1 MKRILPIILVVF
13 LCVLPAW
20 GDEVDDGLPDKAT
33 EQIRTRTRAMI
44 NVGIDKDEAVNMT
57 RMMIQNRFQNRN
69 TLRAQQIVIDATK
82 KGLPAGPVMN
92 KAFEGM
98 AKNVPEDRVVQ
109 AMEKTRDRYSNA
121 YRYANE
127 FTQNRKKAND
137 IGNALAQGFAAGM
150 AKGDVERTMER
161 LRERT
166 RQMTRTRTEELAN
179 ESCLA
184 LRTMTRRGVSS
195 EVAAD
200 VVGMALQQKYTAQE
214 MKQMHHMFMTRSM
227 NVDPNKLAQ
236 HYAYAIKQGVR
247 AGNLNRS
254 QMGETAQTGKN
265 NDPNGSGSPGSGS
278 GGGSGSDSSGG
289 GSGSGSS
296 GGGSGSGSGS
306 GHGGGGKR

>member
-1 MKRILPIILVVF
+1 MKRILPIILIVF

-20 GDEVDDGLPDKAT
+20 GDEVDDGLPNKAT

-44 NVGIDKDEAVNMT
+44 NAGIAGDEAVKMT

-69 TLRAQQIVIDATK
+69 TLRAQQIAIDATEN
-82 KGLPAGPVMN
+82 GLPAEPVMN

-109 AMEKTRDRYSNA
+109 AMEKTRDRYSHA
-121 YRYANE
+121 YRHANE
-127 FTQNRKKAND
+127 FTPNRDEAND

-150 AKGDVERTMER
+150 AKGDVDRTMEV
-161 LRERT
+161 LRQRT
-166 RQMTRTRTEELAN
+166 RQMTRSRTEELAK

-184 LRTMTRRGVSS
+184 LRTMARRGVSS
-195 EVAAD
+195 EIAAD
-200 VVGMALQQKYTAQE
+200 VVGMALQQQYTAQE
-214 MKQMHHMFMTRSM
+214 MQQMHNMFMIRSM
-227 NVDPNKLAQ
+227 SVDPTMLAQ

-265 NDPNGSGSPGSGS
+265 SGTNGSGSS
-278 GGGSGSDSSGG
+278 GGD
-289 GSGSGSS
+289 S

-306 GHGGGGKR
+306 GSGGDSGGGSDGGSGGGNGGGGKR